1 MTEHGIADDSVAGML
16 AALAHI
22 DGAGFHGIDTD
33 LRKES
38 PIIDEFWSSRARAA
52 QIAAASIPWPE
63 ELEEQA
69 KSFGDAAGRL
79 AIALGEGDVNASAAA
94 AKEAHK
100 AWHGLNTPAWNYLAK
115 TAGIEMSGDTHQHRH
130 QH

>member
-1 MTEHGIADDSVAGML
+1 MTEHSTPDDPVADML

-79 AIALGEGDVNASAAA
+79 AIALGGGDVNTAAAA
-94 AKEAHK
+94 AKEAHS

-115 TAGIEMSGDTHQHRH
+115 TAGVQTSGAAHHHQH
-130 QH
+130 

>member
-1 MTEHGIADDSVAGML
+1 MTEHKTPDDSVAAML

-22 DGAGFHGIDTD
+22 DGAGFHGIDAA
-33 LRKES
+33 LRNES

-63 ELEEQA
+63 ELEEKA
-69 KSFGDAAGRL
+69 KSFGDAAGQL
-79 AIALGEGDVNASAAA
+79 ATALSDGDAKTASTA

-115 TAGIEMSGDTHQHRH
+115 SAGIQMSGGAHQHH
-130 QH
+130 H